1 MAGRG
6 TTTFQKRQKEQL
18 RKEKRDEKLARR
30 QQRKLEGPAVD
41 PMAPVDPDASPDLA
55 ATEGESATPAPAS
68 AGNDIPRVDNAR
80 VDNA

>member
-41 PMAPVDPDASPDLA
+41 PMAPVDPDASPELA
-55 ATEGESATPAPAS
+55 TTQDEGPNPSPAN
-68 AGNDIPRVDNAR
+68 AGNDVA
-80 VDNA
+80 